1 MIWTVQMT
9 VTAMLGTYDMDSADD
24 CDSYA
29 GHI

>member
-24 CDSYA
+24 WDRVLC
-29 GHI
+29 